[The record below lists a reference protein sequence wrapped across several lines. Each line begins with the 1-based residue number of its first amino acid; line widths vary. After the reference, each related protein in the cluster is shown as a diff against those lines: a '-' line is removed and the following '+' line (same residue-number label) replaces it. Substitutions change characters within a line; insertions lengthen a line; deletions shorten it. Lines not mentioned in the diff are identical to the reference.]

1 MSCTFKKL
9 TKNWRKYRWQ
19 RISLNIKIDFSEDS
33 KQIEKLKVE
42 VRRLQAET
50 GSNSSTPTQS
60 PRTPRGPSDADGQPD
75 QSQRLESVEEDNQL

>member
-1 MSCTFKKL
+1 MSYTFRKL

-19 RISLNIKIDFSEDS
+19 RISFNFQIKFSEDS

-50 GSNSSTPTQS
+50 GSNSSTPIQS

-75 QSQRLESVEEDNQL
+75 QPQRLESVEEDNQQ